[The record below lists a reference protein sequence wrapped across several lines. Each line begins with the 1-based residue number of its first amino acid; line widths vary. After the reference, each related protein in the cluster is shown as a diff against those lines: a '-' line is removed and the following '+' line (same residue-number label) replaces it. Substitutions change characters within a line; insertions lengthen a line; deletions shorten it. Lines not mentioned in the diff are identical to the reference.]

1 MDAIV
6 IGTGIAIVGVP
17 MAFTLALI
25 TFVAGFIPIVGAVV
39 AGALAVLIALVT
51 LGFTKALIV
60 LAIVLATQQLEGNV
74 LSPMLHSR
82 AMNLHPVI
90 VLVSVT
96 VGGALFG
103 LVGAFLAVPAAAM
116 VAVVYRYLLEV
127 LRINAGELGADNI
140 EFATD
145 EGRVIAEIA
154 EKDSV
159 HKRQEWRGER
169 EWVSAPVADEEA
181 DDHTEHT
188 ERFGT
193 SSLRKLRDS
202 GLERLRGWQSGDSS
216 RDTPS
221 EHMSEPER

>member
-1 MDAIV
+1 M
-6 IGTGIAIVGVP
+6 
-17 MAFTLALI
+17 
-25 TFVAGFIPIVGAVV
+25 AGFIPIVGAVV

-74 LSPMLHSR
+74 LSPMLQSR

-96 VGGALFG
+96 VGGTLFG
-103 LVGAFLAVPAAAM
+103 LVGGFLAVPAAAM

-127 LRINAGELGADNI
+127 LRINAGELGADDI

-145 EGRVIAEIA
+145 EGRVIAEIV
-154 EKDSV
+154 EKESV

-169 EWVSAPVADEEA
+169 EWVNAPVADEEA
-181 DDHTEHT
+181 DEKT

-202 GLERLRGWQSGDSS
+202 GLGRLRGWQSGDSS
-216 RDTPS
+216 KDSPS

>member
-1 MDAIV
+1 
-6 IGTGIAIVGVP
+6 
-17 MAFTLALI
+17 
-25 TFVAGFIPIVGAVV
+25 
-39 AGALAVLIALVT
+39 
-51 LGFTKALIV
+51 
-60 LAIVLATQQLEGNV
+60 
-74 LSPMLHSR
+74 MLQSR

-127 LRINAGELGADNI
+127 LRINAGELGADDI
-140 EFATD
+140 EFTTD